1 MRECCASRMEFF
13 SQTAT
18 SESLALSQLV
28 ISECNSRDSY
38 GKVYKGDLN

>member
-18 SESLALSQLV
+18 SESLALSHWQYLNA
-28 ISECNSRDSY
+28 IAEILT
-38 GKVYKGDLN
+38 GKFIKGI